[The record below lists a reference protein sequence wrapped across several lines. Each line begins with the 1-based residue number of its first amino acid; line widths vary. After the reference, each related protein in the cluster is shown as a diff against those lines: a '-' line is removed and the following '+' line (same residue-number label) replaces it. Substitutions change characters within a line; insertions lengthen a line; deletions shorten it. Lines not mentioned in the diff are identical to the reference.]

1 VERVVITLEVTS
13 LIDSLCDALR
23 HQIIAGDIVP
33 EQKVSELWVAE
44 RFNVARPTAKA
55 SLERLVNEGM
65 LRRDRYKSAFVPRLS
80 PADIE
85 DIYLSRE
92 PVESL
97 SVKLLAADRLVP
109 PNAERALTLMT
120 AAADLGHPA
129 DHTEADVAL
138 HRALV
143 AATGSPRLRRMH
155 ETVLGETQLC
165 IAQVRC
171 HADVDL
177 AALTDSHAAI
187 LAAIRSGDGQAA
199 VVALQHDL
207 HGCRDML
214 LTHLAE
220 RDSRSYSR

>member
-1 VERVVITLEVTS
+1 MVMALEVTS
-13 LIDSLCDALR
+13 LTDSLSDALR
-23 HQIIAGDIVP
+23 HEIIAGAIGPD
-33 EQKVSELWVAE
+33 QKLSELWIAE
-44 RFNVARPTAKA
+44 RFNVARPTAKT
-55 SLERLVNEGM
+55 SIDRLVNEGM

-80 PADIE
+80 AADIE

-97 SVKLLAADRLVP
+97 SVQLLAARRLVP
-109 PNAERALTLMT
+109 PDAERALTLMT
-120 AAADLGHPA
+120 AAADLGQPTE
-129 DHTEADVAL
+129 HTEADVAL

-165 IAQVRC
+165 IAQVRS

-177 AALTDSHAAI
+177 TALTDSHAAI
-187 LAAIRSGDGQAA
+187 LAAIRSGDGQAG

-214 LTHLAE
+214 LTHLSE
-220 RDSRSYSR
+220 RDSRSHSR